1 MGRIRTFDRDEA
13 LKKAMHLFW
22 EHGYQGASLKML
34 ESALKLRPGSLY
46 YSFGNKDQLYIEAL
60 DLYAKELISE
70 LESAIS
76 RTGSLLDGLE
86 HFLCELV
93 ILPRR
98 SRPSRACLIVKT
110 LSELADSGGE
120 VANKADTLLQAM
132 EDYFV
137 VLLDAAKSR
146 GEIITE
152 ADSRV
157 LARRLQVQIIGI
169 RGFAQRENVQDQ
181 LPSIISDAI
190 KGLIAHH

>member
-1 MGRIRTFDRDEA
+1 MGRILTFDRDEA

-22 EHGYQGASLKML
+22 EHGYQGSSLKML

-46 YSFGNKDQLYIEAL
+46 YSFGNKDRLYIEAL
-60 DLYAKELISE
+60 DLYAKELVSE
-70 LESAIS
+70 LNSAIS
-76 RTGSLLDGLE
+76 HEGSLLKGLE
-86 HFLCELV
+86 CFLSDLV
-93 ILPRR
+93 ILSRR

-110 LSELADSGGE
+110 LLELAGRGGD
-120 VANKADTLLQAM
+120 VANKADALLQAM

-146 GEIITE
+146 GEIMAK

-169 RGFAQRENVQDQ
+169 RGFAQRENVQEQ
-181 LPSIISDAI
+181 LPSLISDAI
-190 KGLIAHH
+190 KGLLV

>member
-1 MGRIRTFDRDEA
+1 MGRTLSFDRGEA

-34 ESALKLRPGSLY
+34 ESTLKLRPGSLY
-46 YSFGNKDQLYIEAL
+46 HSFGNKDQLYIEAL
-60 DLYAKELISE
+60 DLYAHELVSE
-70 LESAIS
+70 LDSAIS
-76 RTGSLLDGLE
+76 REGSLLDGLE
-86 HFLCELV
+86 CFLSDLV
-93 ILPRR
+93 ILSRR

-110 LSELADSGGE
+110 LLELADSGGD
-120 VANKADTLLQAM
+120 VANKADTLLQTM

-146 GEIITE
+146 GESIAQ

-181 LPSIISDAI
+181 LPSLISDAI
-190 KGLIAHH
+190 KGLVA